1 MKEYLLISVAGNAA
15 LFALGWAIPGFKDFA
30 ADSLWLILVTG
41 YWALTLLLF
50 RWIVKASKK
59 SPIRFITAVNGA
71 TSIKMLV
78 SLTIVTVYLAV
89 VGGEHRVAFAFGL
102 FAAFA
107 LNTTILVIQSQKTGR
122 A

>member
-1 MKEYLLISVAGNAA
+1 MKEYLWISVAGNVA
-15 LFALGWAIPGFKDFA
+15 LFALGWAVPGFKDFA
-30 ADSLWLILVTG
+30 ADSMWLILVAG

-50 RWIVKASKK
+50 RWIVQASKK

-71 TSIKMLV
+71 TGIKMLV
-78 SLTIVTVYLAV
+78 SLAIVTVYLVA

-107 LNTTILVIQSQKTGR
+107 LNTTILVIQAQKMGR

>member
-1 MKEYLLISVAGNAA
+1 MKEYLWISVAGNVA
-15 LFALGWAIPGFKDFA
+15 LFALGWAVPGFKDFA
-30 ADSLWLILVTG
+30 TDSMWLILVAG

-50 RWIVKASKK
+50 RWIVQASKK

-71 TSIKMLV
+71 TGIKMLV
-78 SLTIVTVYLAV
+78 SLAIVTVYLVA

-107 LNTTILVIQSQKTGR
+107 LNTTILVIQAQKMGR

>member
-1 MKEYLLISVAGNAA
+1 MKEYLWISVAGNVG
-15 LFALGWAIPGFKDFA
+15 LFALGWAVPGFKDFA
-30 ADSLWLILVTG
+30 ADSMWLILVAG

-50 RWIVKASKK
+50 RWIVQASKK

-71 TSIKMLV
+71 TGIKMLV
-78 SLTIVTVYLAV
+78 SLAIVTVYLVA

-107 LNTTILVIQSQKTGR
+107 LNTTILVIQAQKMGR

>member
-50 RWIVKASKK
+50 RWIVQASKK

-71 TSIKMLV
+71 TGIKMLV
-78 SLTIVTVYLAV
+78 SLAIVTVYLVA

-107 LNTTILVIQSQKTGR
+107 LNTTILVIQAQKMGR

>member
-1 MKEYLLISVAGNAA
+1 MKEYLWTSVVGNVA
-15 LFALGWAIPGFKDFA
+15 LFALGWVIPGFKDFA
-30 ADSLWLILVTG
+30 ADSLWLILVAG

-71 TSIKMLV
+71 TTIKMLV
-78 SLTIVTVYLAV
+78 SLTVVTVYLAA
-89 VGGEHRVAFAFGL
+89 VGGDHRVAFALGL

-107 LNTTILVIQSQKTGR
+107 LNTTILVIQSQKMGR
-122 A
+122 T